1 MKHPGY
7 RRFIRDCGM
16 LARVRVSLMVTA
28 AAAFGYLL
36 AQPTMD
42 AGLSWTVAGTALL
55 AWACSV
61 WNQVQERDLDA
72 LLPRTKQRPLACG
85 RVGVRAAFFMGLVF
99 FFAAL
104 MCLYRA
110 GGVVPAAMAFG
121 ITGVYNGVYTPLK
134 RLSAFALL
142 VGALAGALPPVVGWL
157 CAGGSAAAPE
167 LLLLY
172 GVYVLWQ
179 VPHFWLRVERDS
191 DAYARA
197 GLPVPPAQFAG
208 ASYRRLL
215 RLWFHAYAA
224 ALLLLPVF
232 PFASGSAARVGLAFL
247 GIVLFVGGGIALRP
261 GAKARGARSVLRLTD
276 GGMAAAMAI
285 LLLDRFFPVLL

>member
-1 MKHPGY
+1 MAHSAY
-7 RRFIRDCGM
+7 RQCIRDCGM
-16 LARVRVSLMVTA
+16 LARSRVSLMVAA

-36 AQPTMD
+36 AQPAMN
-42 AGLSWTVAGTALL
+42 AGFWWTVVGTALL

-72 LLPRTKQRPLACG
+72 LLPRTKQRPLPCG
-85 RVGVRAAFFMGLVF
+85 RVSPRTAFFMGLVF
-99 FFAAL
+99 FLAAL
-104 MCLYRA
+104 ACLYRA
-110 GGVVPAAMAFG
+110 GGLTPVAMAFG

-142 VGALAGALPPVVGWL
+142 VGALAGALPPVLGWL

-197 GLPVPPAQFAG
+197 GLPLPPAQFSG
-208 ASYRRLL
+208 VRYRRLL

-232 PFASGSAARVGLAFL
+232 PFVSGSAARAGLAFL
-247 GIVLFVGGGIALRP
+247 GIVLFVSGGIVLRP
-261 GAKARGARSVLRLTD
+261 GRTQGVHGVLRLTD
-276 GGMAAAMAI
+276 GGMVAAMTI
-285 LLLDRFFPVLL
+285 LLLDRFLPVHL